1 MFGSKLKEWDESTR
15 LTNSGSYGTFI
26 LKCGKVECSTNMSA
40 FEQCY
45 HLVKDLGPSDLP
57 LSTKRPRTTT
67 RNYLLEIPD
76 QHCHGPPN
84 QDKPDNTARNKLMIA
99 SVVCLLFTVGEA
111 AGGFLANSLAIMTD
125 ASHMLSDF
133 ASFLISLF
141 ALWVARRPATQ
152 KMSFGYHR
160 AEVMGAI
167 CSVLVIWVLT
177 GVLAYLAIER
187 MVTMDFSIDADT
199 MLITAAAG
207 VGVNILMGCVLHQ
220 SGHGHSHGGLSS
232 KHSHSHGHGH
242 GHSHGHSH
250 GDSEEDGLVHGK
262 KKVNINVRAAFVHVL
277 GDLVQSIGVL
287 IAAVIIKVQPTW
299 LIADPICTILFSIIV
314 LCTTLTILRDAL
326 HVLME
331 GFPRDISYPN
341 LVRDLQN
348 IPGVQMIHSLHVWS
362 LTVDKNA
369 LSVHLAMAQDASPDD
384 TLVHANKMLRET
396 YGIHQTTLQV
406 EKWQPIMENCHSC
419 QTPPE

>member
-1 MFGSKLKEWDESTR
+1 MSDTEKLIKLSEPSESTR

-26 LKCGKVECSTNMSA
+26 LKCGRVECPTNMSA

-45 HLVKDLGPSDLP
+45 HLVKDLGAGNVPQSA
-57 LSTKRPRTTT
+57 KRPTN
-67 RNYLLEIPD
+67 RNYLLDIPD
-76 QHCHGPPN
+76 QHCHGPPDHGS
-84 QDKPDNTARNKLMIA
+84 QDNTARNKLLWA
-99 SVVCLLFTVGEA
+99 AAVCFLFTIGEA
-111 AGGFLANSLAIMTD
+111 AGGLLANSLAIMTD

-152 KMSFGYHR
+152 KMSFGYYR
-160 AEVMGAI
+160 AEVMGAV
-167 CSVLVIWVLT
+167 CSVLIIWVLT

-187 MVTMDFSIDADT
+187 MMNMNFSINADT

-207 VGVNILMGCVLHQ
+207 VAVNIIMGCVLQQ

-232 KHSHSHGHGH
+232 NH
-242 GHSHGHSH
+242 GHSH
-250 GDSEEDGLVHGK
+250 DEEDGGHDHDGK
-262 KKVNINVRAAFVHVL
+262 KKVNINVRAAFIHVL

-299 LIADPICTILFSIIV
+299 LIADPICTILFSVIV
-314 LCTTLTILRDAL
+314 LCTTLAILRDAL

-369 LSVHLAMAQDASPDD
+369 LSVHLAMEQDASPED
-384 TLVHANKMLRET
+384 TLIYANKMLRET
-396 YGIHQTTLQV
+396 YGINQTTVQV
-406 EKWQPIMENCHSC
+406 EKWQPVMENCHSC
-419 QTPPE
+419 QTPTQ